1 MGAAW
6 LPFLSG
12 GQMSW
17 AKLNN
22 HELQAIRKTLML
34 DVSEAAELI
43 GKVSARTWQ
52 YWESGGRSIPDD
64 IDMEMYGLI
73 QLRDN
78 LIDEFTIHLLDSEEE
93 EIEIK
98 YYHSFDEWLED
109 GRVDNRVEWK
119 IWQSAASFMFVEEG
133 RITLI

>member
-1 MGAAW
+1 
-6 LPFLSG
+6 
-12 GQMSW
+12 MSW

-22 HELQAIRKTLML
+22 HELQAIRKALML

-78 LIDEFTIHLLDSEEE
+78 LIDEFTIYMLDSEEE